1 MNRDATARDGT
12 AHVAPRETLCK
23 SALNTTGIPGYDYC
37 MNPYT
42 GCTHACLY
50 CYASFMCR
58 FTDHSEP
65 WGEFLDVKTNF
76 PEVLAKQL
84 GGRRKHPEGRV
95 LIGTVTDA
103 YQPAEARFRLT
114 AASLELLAE
123 YQLLDVH
130 ILTKSDL
137 VRRDAG
143 ILRRLPKCEVGFT
156 ITTMDRSVSDVLEP
170 GASPPEHRLAAAAEL
185 LGSGVSV
192 WVFIAPLLPGLT
204 DTEAS
209 LAALYRSLRG
219 TGIRDIRIDRL
230 NPYPGVVR
238 RLKDVY
244 RRCFP
249 KAAADLEA
257 CLRDRES
264 YRRDVADR
272 LRRIGA

>member
-1 MNRDATARDGT
+1 MAAQV
-12 AHVAPRETLCK
+12 AHRETTCT

-58 FTDHSEP
+58 FANHSEP
-65 WGEFLDVKTNF
+65 WGEFVDVKTNF
-76 PEVLAKQL
+76 PDVLAKQL
-84 GGRRKHPEGRV
+84 GGRRKRPEGRV
-95 LIGTVTDA
+95 LIGTVTDT
-103 YQPAEARFRLT
+103 YQPAEARFRIT
-114 AASLELLAE
+114 ASSLELLAE

-137 VRRDAG
+137 VRRDAR
-143 ILRRLPKCEVGFT
+143 ILRRLPGCEVGFT

-170 GASPPEHRLAAAAEL
+170 GATPPENRLAAAAEL

-209 LAALYRSLRG
+209 LSALYRALLAA
-219 TGIRDIRIDRL
+219 GIGKIRLDRL

>member
-1 MNRDATARDGT
+1 MTAQ
-12 AHVAPRETLCK
+12 VALRETTCG

-58 FTDHSEP
+58 FANHSEP

-84 GGRRKHPEGRV
+84 GGRRKRPEGRV

-114 AASLELLAE
+114 ASSLELLAE

-143 ILRRLPKCEVGFT
+143 ILRRIPECEVGFT
-156 ITTMDRSVSDVLEP
+156 ITTMDRSLSDVLEP
-170 GASPPEHRLAAAAEL
+170 GASPPENRLAAAAEL
-185 LGSGVSV
+185 LGAGVSV

-209 LAALYRSLRG
+209 LSTLHRSLRAA
-219 TGIRDIRIDRL
+219 GIRTIHIDPL

-249 KAAADLEA
+249 GAAADLEDY
-257 CLRDRES
+257 LRHRES
-264 YRRDVADR
+264 YRRNVADR